1 MRQIHPQL
9 LGAAALGMAALA
21 VPAQAQQGIVFGSET
36 TLIGEADP
44 LTGAQS
50 VIGACGGSVQAI
62 AVDTAQVTISTTTGA
77 LYRKTL
83 SEPFVQFWQQAEN
96 DATALAVVAGS
107 VLSGGSDGTL
117 RLYAYDQPGSQLVA
131 TLPFAV
137 EALAV
142 HEWKAYAAGP
152 FGTLM
157 VGDPFGGN
165 FQFLPVCTGSITA
178 MVGFTQHPEKLLY
191 VATGDGSLWT
201 FDLVANAFTS
211 FVTLPQPA
219 TGLAVFESDLI
230 VGSADGLARRID
242 RQTGGVKQ
250 VYDAGVSIDALG
262 MAKPAV
268 GGMVATFCEGATCA
282 CGNEDQDHACANST
296 GWGAGAI
303 TSGTTSITLD
313 DLSITA
319 FDLPPDTVGRFY
331 MGQPMGTFPFGAGV
345 ICVGSG
351 GYSTFRF
358 PVAGTGP
365 NGILQLG
372 PDIAELANTS
382 FGVPDLIAPG
392 TFWAFQGWY
401 RDPAGPCGATVNTTE
416 AFAVTFVQ

>member
-1 MRQIHPQL
+1 MRQIQPHL

-21 VPAQAQQGIVFGSET
+21 APSQAQQGIVFGSAT

-44 LTGAQS
+44 LTGNQS

-62 AVDTAQVTISTTTGA
+62 AVDSAQVTISTTTGA
-77 LYRKTL
+77 LYRKKA
-83 SEPFVQFWQQAEN
+83 SESFVSFWQQAEN
-96 DATALAVVAGS
+96 DATALAPVAGM

-117 RLYAYDQPGSQLVA
+117 RRYDYDLPGSTLVA
-131 TLPFAV
+131 TLPFPV
-137 EALAV
+137 EALTV
-142 HEWKAYAAGP
+142 HEWTAYAAGP
-152 FGTLM
+152 FGQLFA
-157 VGDPFGGN
+157 GDPFGGN
-165 FQFLPVCTGSITA
+165 FQPLPICTGSITA

-191 VATGDGSLWT
+191 VATADGSLWS
-201 FDLVANAFTS
+201 FDIVANNFVS
-211 FVTLPQPA
+211 FLTLPQPA

-230 VGSADGLARRID
+230 VGSADGVARRID

-250 VYDAGVSIDALG
+250 TYDAGVSIEALG

-268 GGMVATFCEGATCA
+268 GGMVASFCESAVCA
-282 CGNEDQDHACANST
+282 CGNEDEDHACANST
-296 GWGAGAI
+296 GWGAGALVAGS
-303 TSGTTSITLD
+303 TSVTLD

-319 FDLPPDTVGRFY
+319 FDLPPNTLARFY
-331 MGQPMGTFPFGAGV
+331 MGQPMGTFPFGAGT

-358 PVAGTGP
+358 PVASTGQH
-365 NGILQLG
+365 GILQLG
-372 PDIAELANTS
+372 PGIAELANTS

-401 RDPAGPCGATVNTTE
+401 RDPNGPCGATVNTTE